1 MDSLLSEVS
10 SLVALFFSA
19 IALYFTAQLY
29 GLKRGTNIR
38 GLYSLSIHMGGEDK
52 YISSVILENVKDRSV
67 AIFKIYLH
75 LGHNYFIELEDFAD
89 SPLILK
95 PFETY
100 SNQYD
105 PIDFYRVNLMKIRL
119 NNLLASGNHK
129 IVLSTSDGR
138 CVIKEYID
146 KWDALSELH
155 KNNLAAIIRPIRSTF
170 RNRSYGSKVKFI
182 VEFELGDGGEK
193 IVPIYPWDHGT
204 IKFGNIGLTSESLDS
219 KESLEKFLKAHME
232 NGSLTCASVKVHDI
246 EAFRRA
252 QFDDYDKIVIDG
264 QNPSWFAYYI
274 KGRTQTIKNKIARFW
289 TTNVY

>member
-1 MDSLLSEVS
+1 MDSLFSEVS

-29 GLKRGTNIR
+29 WLKHGTDIR

-67 AIFKIYLH
+67 AIFKIYLL
-75 LGHNYFIELEDFAD
+75 LGHNYYIELEDFED

-100 SNQYD
+100 SKQYD

-119 NNLLASGNHK
+119 NDLLASGKHK

-138 CVIKEYID
+138 CVIKEFIN

-155 KNNLAAIIRPIRSTF
+155 KNHLAAVIRPIRSTL
-170 RNRSYGSKVKFI
+170 RNRCYGSKVRFI
-182 VEFELGDGGEK
+182 IEFVLGDGAEK

-204 IKFGNIGLTSESLDS
+204 IRFGNIGLTRESLDS
-219 KESLEKFLKAHME
+219 RESLEKFLQEYIE
-232 NGSLTCASVKVHDI
+232 NGTLTCTSAKVHDM
-246 EAFRRA
+246 EAVRRA
-252 QFDDYDKIVIDG
+252 KFHDFDRIVIDG
-264 QNPSWFAYYI
+264 QNLGWFAYCI
-274 KGRTQTIKNKIARFW
+274 KGWIQTIKKEYARLW
-289 TTNVY
+289 MK